1 MCRERVGRHFVTLW
15 CVVDNVIAMRKIP
28 VLRGRTWYYLVGRII
43 LAERPDILP
52 TQDILP
58 KA

>member
-1 MCRERVGRHFVTLW
+1 MCRERVGKHFVTLW

-43 LAERPDILP
+43 LAVRVHTHL
-52 TQDILP
+52 LS
-58 KA
+58 ALVV